1 MLNWA
6 LEAGGEPGIGS
17 RSGCTRHIYPG
28 DHPSFNCLVCAV
40 LRLREPTLLIKK
52 KFFLKC
58 TAHYPEKEICLKFL
72 FDYRMF
78 LMSVLLLNIPNYGLP
93 VMTAVLSFTVSHH
106 LMLTCGFFPRLDV
119 SQNPQETFQWSQE
132 HYWLKHI
139 FQWIRIFSWLEIWCS
154 LHSINHKSH
163 QSKIQIF
170 CWKSF
175 VVNTLKITFRSKLQ
189 LSNRLLQL
197 INCISGL

>member
-58 TAHYPEKEICLKFL
+58 SAHYPEKEICLKFL

-119 SQNPQETFQWSQE
+119 SQNPQETFSG
-132 HYWLKHI
+132 HRNITDLNIY
-139 FQWIRIFSWLEIWCS
+139 FSGYE
-154 LHSINHKSH
+154 
-163 QSKIQIF
+163 F
-170 CWKSF
+170 FPGWKYDAVYIALITNPIKVKFKYF
-175 VVNTLKITFRSKLQ
+175 VGRAL
-189 LSNRLLQL
+189 
-197 INCISGL
+197 